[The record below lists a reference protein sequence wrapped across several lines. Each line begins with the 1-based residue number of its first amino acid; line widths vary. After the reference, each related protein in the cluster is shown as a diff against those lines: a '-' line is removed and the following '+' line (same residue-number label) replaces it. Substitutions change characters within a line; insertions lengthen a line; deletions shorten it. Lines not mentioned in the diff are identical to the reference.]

1 MRAMLLFRGAP
12 GCGKST
18 MIKELGLEQYTLSAD
33 NIRLLIQSP
42 AMKVDGSFTIGVN
55 DEKTVWSILF
65 DVLEARMKR
74 GEFVVIDATNSKT
87 ADMQKYKQISDT
99 YRYRIY
105 LIDLT
110 DLPIEECKRRNANRL
125 PEYKRVPEQAID
137 NQYARFKSQQIPTGI
152 KVLDKTKPIIPQMS
166 FDKID
171 LSHYR
176 KIQMYMDVTLYL
188 KSIWTKT
195 IMKKIYSSLQV
206 II

>member
-99 YRYRIY
+99 HI
-105 LIDLT
+105 
-110 DLPIEECKRRNANRL
+110 
-125 PEYKRVPEQAID
+125 
-137 NQYARFKSQQIPTGI
+137 F
-152 KVLDKTKPIIPQMS
+152 
-166 FDKID
+166 
-171 LSHYR
+171 
-176 KIQMYMDVTLYL
+176 
-188 KSIWTKT
+188 
-195 IMKKIYSSLQV
+195 
-206 II
+206 

>member
-110 DLPIEECKRRNANRL
+110 DLPIEECKRRNANRI
-125 PEYKRVPEQAID
+125 PEYKRVPEQALSLI
-137 NQYARFKSQQIPTGI
+137 NISEPTRRELI
-152 KVLDKTKPIIPQMS
+152 
-166 FDKID
+166 
-171 LSHYR
+171 
-176 KIQMYMDVTLYL
+176 
-188 KSIWTKT
+188 
-195 IMKKIYSSLQV
+195 
-206 II
+206 